1 MLYKYYFYTGIKRR
15 SAEVNTEVNDLIQ
28 STVNKE
34 KTFKTRDISIKLV
47 DIAKSY
53 EKQKTNL
60 TEVCI
65 VIDKHSQFYM
75 GKDSAKET
83 TIINKNVK
91 GYYEISK
98 IIEYYK
104 FSR

>member
-1 MLYKYYFYTGIKRR
+1 M
-15 SAEVNTEVNDLIQ
+15 
-28 STVNKE
+28 
-34 KTFKTRDISIKLV
+34 SIKLV

-65 VIDKHSQFYM
+65 VIDKQSQFYM
-75 GKDSAKET
+75 DKDSAKET

-91 GYYEISK
+91 CYYEISK